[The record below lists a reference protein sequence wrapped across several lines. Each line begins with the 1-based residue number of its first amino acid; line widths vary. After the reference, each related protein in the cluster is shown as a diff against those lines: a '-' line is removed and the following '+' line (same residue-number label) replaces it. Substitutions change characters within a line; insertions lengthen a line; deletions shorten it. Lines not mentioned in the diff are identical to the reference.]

1 MQIRRRGGD
10 PEPTPFERWGGAQ
23 FFVDLVDRFYAEVV
37 HDPVLVHMYP
47 EDVTESKEH
56 LALFLMQYWGGPS
69 TYNEQRGSPRLRM
82 RHVPFVIGQ
91 TEAEA
96 WLRHMTASVRVAGM
110 EPDDE
115 HQLLDYLAMAAGS
128 LVNART

>member
-1 MQIRRRGGD
+1 MQIRRRGGH
-10 PEPTPFERWGGAQ
+10 PEQTPFERWGGAQ

-37 HDPVLVHMYP
+37 DDPVLAHMYP

-56 LALFLMQYWGGPS
+56 LALFLMQYWGGPT
-69 TYNEQRGSPRLRM
+69 TYNEQRGAPRLRM

-91 TEAEA
+91 REAEA
-96 WLRHMTASVRVAGM
+96 WLRHMTSSVRAAGM
-110 EPDDE
+110 QADDE
-115 HQLLDYLAMAAGS
+115 QQLLEYLGMAASS